1 MTAGCSSEGTPSER
15 VTDSSATA
23 QTSGA
28 TSSNGQGEVPA
39 PLPSVAASDGVQPG
53 SPGIE
58 PSVAPSSA
66 GDSAPLASSGPMTLE
81 PVAPEP
87 AVSEPAVPGPVTSE
101 PVVPDPGTPPV
112 APDSGTPPVAPD
124 PGTPSVAPDPGT
136 PSVAP
141 DSGFE
146 SSSAE
151 LIASFE
157 LGWNLGNSLDVPEG
171 ETAWNNPVV
180 SRELLEAVAAAGF
193 DVVRV
198 PVTWSLFLG
207 PGPEYSVDAARLT
220 RVEEVLGYVLDSGMH
235 AIVNL
240 HHDGADGLEGV
251 EWLSLNDPSGEVSDS
266 HNAAVEA
273 QFVAVWTQLA
283 QHFGAYDSRLLFE
296 SMNEIHDGYDAP
308 DPVYYDIINRLNQV
322 FVDIVRAS
330 GGNNAA
336 RHLVVP
342 GYNTNIDYTLEG
354 FVLPTDTATD
364 KLTLSVHFYDPWTF
378 AGEGSTAVWGAG
390 NPGADSWGQEDFVVT
405 QFERLRSQY
414 IEQGIPVVIGEYGA
428 TNVSG
433 SENYRRYYMEYVTQA
448 ACQRGIVPIY
458 WDNGGAGSGADNF
471 ALFDRVSGDVVFP
484 DILDAMSRGCQSE
497 AALDAIV
504 GP

>member
-308 DPVYYDIINRLNQV
+308 DPVY
-322 FVDIVRAS
+322 
-330 GGNNAA
+330 
-336 RHLVVP
+336 
-342 GYNTNIDYTLEG
+342 
-354 FVLPTDTATD
+354 
-364 KLTLSVHFYDPWTF
+364 
-378 AGEGSTAVWGAG
+378 GERM
-390 NPGADSWGQEDFVVT
+390 GQF
-405 QFERLRSQY
+405 
-414 IEQGIPVVIGEYGA
+414 
-428 TNVSG
+428 
-433 SENYRRYYMEYVTQA
+433 
-448 ACQRGIVPIY
+448 
-458 WDNGGAGSGADNF
+458 
-471 ALFDRVSGDVVFP
+471 
-484 DILDAMSRGCQSE
+484 LDAFAIQVQYDFHHHRATIQATISAGLEDETSERFNGLPGLALAQAVVHLATAPKSNRAYVAIKAAME
-497 AALDAIV
+497 AAEGTADAPVPLHLRNASTWLMKEWGFAEGYRYAHDFDEGYVEMSCLPDDLGDARFYEPGELGYEARIAEWMKRR
-504 GP
+504 GQLEE